1 MGGRRLAKLTPA
13 CSVGCMNKRILGRTG
28 LSVSPVGVGT
38 WQFGGEWGRTY
49 TAADVRPILQAAR
62 DCGINL
68 IDTAECYGDHLAEK
82 LIGETLPGSREEWV
96 IATKFGHK
104 FHTCFNRDRCFHPTD
119 VLTQLEDSLKAL
131 RTDHVDLLQFH
142 SGDDN
147 EFATEGMWAAAQK
160 AKEQGKVRFLGNSIG
175 SNANVKQ
182 TDASTALGVD
192 VIQVIYN
199 RLQREPE
206 AAVFPS
212 CQRQNLGVL
221 ARVPLASGF
230 LSGKYK
236 PGHVF
241 ASDDVREVW
250 MKNGRDALLA
260 EVQKI
265 AAEEVPA
272 GVPMA
277 QWALAWVLKNPAV
290 TAVIP
295 GCKDADQVRAN
306 AAAAGLL

>member
-1 MGGRRLAKLTPA
+1 MLYRT
-13 CSVGCMNKRILGRTG
+13 LGRTG
-28 LSVSPVGVGT
+28 LKVSVVGVGT
-38 WQFGGEWGRTY
+38 WQFGGEWGRSYIPTDV
-49 TAADVRPILQAAR
+49 AAILGAAR
-62 DCGINL
+62 EEGINL

-82 LIGETLPGSREEWV
+82 LIGETLPGARKDWV
-96 IATKFGHK
+96 IATKWGHR
-104 FHTCFNRDRCFHPTD
+104 FHECFKRDFCFKPAQL
-119 VLTQLEDSLKAL
+119 VEQLEASLRAL
-131 RTDHVDLLQFH
+131 RTDYVDVLQFH
-142 SGDDN
+142 SGGDD
-147 EFATEGMWAAAQK
+147 EFATEGMWEAAAK
-160 AKEQGKVRFLGNSIG
+160 AKAQGKVRFIGNSIG
-175 SNANVKQ
+175 SNSNVKQ

-206 AAVFPS
+206 ADVFPS
-212 CQRQNLGVL
+212 CLRQDLGVL

-236 PGHVF
+236 PGHVW
-241 ASDDVREVW
+241 APQDVREVW
-250 MKNGRDALLA
+250 MKNGRDELLA

-265 AAEEVPA
+265 AANEVPA

-277 QWALAWVLKNPAV
+277 SWALAWCLRHPAV

-306 AAAAGLL
+306 AAAARLDPALAQHSRNTTK

>member
-1 MGGRRLAKLTPA
+1 MHY
-13 CSVGCMNKRILGRTG
+13 RILGRTG
-28 LSVSPVGVGT
+28 LRVSVVGVGT

-49 TAADVRPILQAAR
+49 AAADVAPILVAAR
-62 DCGINL
+62 DTGINL
-68 IDTAECYGDHLAEK
+68 IDTAECYGDHLAEE
-82 LIGETLPGSREEWV
+82 LIGATLPGKRADWI
-96 IATKFGHK
+96 IATKWGHK
-104 FHTCFNRDRCFHPTD
+104 FHRCFQRDHLFKPAD
-119 VLTQLEDSLKAL
+119 LLTQLEGSLRAL

-142 SGDDN
+142 SGDDAA
-147 EFATEGMWAAAQK
+147 FATEGMWEAAATAK
-160 AKEQGKVRFLGNSIG
+160 AQGKVRFLGNSIG
-175 SNANVKQ
+175 ANDNIRQ
-182 TDASTALGVD
+182 TDASTSVGAD

-230 LSGKYK
+230 LSGKYR
-236 PGHVF
+236 PGHAF
-241 ASDDVREVW
+241 PADDVREVW

-260 EVQKI
+260 EVEKI
-265 AAEEVPA
+265 SANEVPA

-277 QWALAWVLKNPAV
+277 AWALAWCLRHPAV

-295 GCKDADQVRAN
+295 GCKDAAQVHAN
-306 AAAAGLL
+306 AAATTLDIGQPTHPSRVD

>member
-1 MGGRRLAKLTPA
+1 MHYRT
-13 CSVGCMNKRILGRTG
+13 LGRTG
-28 LSVSPVGVGT
+28 LKVSVVGVGT
-38 WQFGGEWGRTY
+38 WQFGGEWGVDFTQPEVDAIFG
-49 TAADVRPILQAAR
+49 AAAA
-62 DCGINL
+62 CGINF

-82 LIGETLPGSREEWV
+82 LIGETLPGRRQDWV

-104 FHTCFNRDRCFHPTD
+104 FHTCFNRDRCFRPAD

-131 RTDHVDLLQFH
+131 RTDYVDLLQFH

-160 AKEQGKVRFLGNSIG
+160 AHAQGKVRFLGNSIG

-206 AAVFPS
+206 AGVFAS
-212 CQRQNLGVL
+212 CRRQNLGVL

-236 PGHVF
+236 AGHVF
-241 ASDDVREVW
+241 AADDVREVW
-250 MKNGRDALLA
+250 MKNGRDALLT
-260 EVQKI
+260 EVARI
-265 AAEEVPA
+265 SAEEVPA

-295 GCKDADQVRAN
+295 GCKDASQVRAN
-306 AAAAGLL
+306 AAAAELTAG

>member
-1 MGGRRLAKLTPA
+1 MKTRL
-13 CSVGCMNKRILGRTG
+13 LGRTG
-28 LSVSPVGVGT
+28 LNVSVVGVGT
-38 WQFGGEWGRTY
+38 WQFGGEWGRAY
-49 TAADVRPILQAAR
+49 AADDVRPILAAAR

-82 LIGETLPGSREEWV
+82 LIGETLPGRREDWV

-104 FHTCFNRDRCFHPTD
+104 FRACFHRDRCFKPAD
-119 VLTQLEDSLKAL
+119 VLVQLEDSLKAL

-142 SGDDN
+142 SGDDD
-147 EFATEGMWAAAQK
+147 EFATEGMWAAARK
-160 AKEQGKVRFLGNSIG
+160 AREQGKVRFLGNSIG
-175 SNANVKQ
+175 SNANVSQ
-182 TDASTALGVD
+182 VDASTSLGVD

-206 AAVFPS
+206 AGVFES
-212 CQRQNLGVL
+212 CRRQNLGVL

-241 ASDDVREVW
+241 AADDVREVW
-250 MKNGRDALLA
+250 MKEGRDVLLD
-260 EVQKI
+260 EVARI
-265 AAEEVPA
+265 AAHEVPV

-295 GCKDADQVRAN
+295 GCKDAAQVRAN
-306 AAAAGLL
+306 AAAAELSLG

>member
-1 MGGRRLAKLTPA
+1 MHFRT
-13 CSVGCMNKRILGRTG
+13 LGRTG
-28 LSVSPVGVGT
+28 LEISVVGVGT

-49 TAADVRPILQAAR
+49 TKEDAASVLAAAQDV
-62 DCGINL
+62 GINF
-68 IDTAECYGDHLAEK
+68 IDTAECYGDHLAEE
-82 LIGETLPGSREEWV
+82 LIGQNVGAERDRWF
-96 IATKFGHK
+96 IATKWGHK
-104 FHTCFNRDRCFHPTD
+104 FHACFKRDRCFGASD
-119 VLTQLEDSLKAL
+119 LMSQLEGSLRAL
-131 RTDHVDLLQFH
+131 HTDHVDLLQFH
-142 SGDDN
+142 SGSDD
-147 EFATEGMWAAAQK
+147 EFADEAMWAAAAK
-160 AKEQGKVRFLGNSIG
+160 AKEQGKVRFIGNSIG
-175 SNANVKQ
+175 ANDNVGQ
-182 TDASTALGVD
+182 VDQSTRYGVD

-212 CQRQNLGVL
+212 CQRQDLGVL

-241 ASDDVREVW
+241 PADDVREVW
-250 MKNGRDALLA
+250 MKDGRDAKLR
-260 EVQKI
+260 EVERI

-272 GVPMA
+272 GVAMA

-295 GCKDADQVRAN
+295 GCKDAAQVRAN
-306 AAAAGLL
+306 AAAATQLDIGQAKHPMAVVRG